1 MDWSSEGFVLSVRK
15 HGESSAIVNI
25 LTPDKGRHAG
35 LVRGG
40 AGRRMRPVL
49 QPGNYVKVE
58 WRSRLAEHLGYFT
71 IEPMDAWAAHLMAN
85 RESLAGLNSLCAM
98 ALETLPEREA
108 HPRVFEAFRVVVE
121 NLDNEEIWPAL
132 YIRWEAGLL
141 SAMGYGM
148 DLSKCAATGE
158 AEDLSHVS
166 PRSGR
171 AVSAKAAE
179 PYLDKMLSLPG
190 FLLGEQGVSA
200 KDIMDG
206 LSLTGY
212 FLETRLQWGINR
224 TLPDARAQM
233 IARLVDVGLAK
244 ACH

>member
-1 MDWSSEGFVLSVRK
+1 MDWSSEGFILSVRK

-40 AGRRMRPVL
+40 SGRRMRPVL
-49 QPGNYVKVE
+49 QPGNYVRCE
-58 WRSRLAEHLGYFT
+58 WRSRLSEHLGYFT
-71 IEPMDAWAAHLMAN
+71 IEPVDAWAAQLMEN
-85 RESLAGLNSLCAM
+85 RQSLSGLNSLCAM

-108 HPRVFEAFRVVVE
+108 HPRVFDAFRVVVE
-121 NLDNEEIWPAL
+121 NLDNEDIWPAL

-148 DLSKCAATGE
+148 DLSRCAATGE
-158 AEDLSHVS
+158 TEHLTHVS

-171 AVSAKAAE
+171 AVSADAAE
-179 PYLDKMLSLPG
+179 PYRDKMLSLPG
-190 FLLGEQGVSA
+190 FLLGQSGVTPV
-200 KDIMDG
+200 DILHG

-212 FLETRLQWGINR
+212 FLETRLQWGVNR
-224 TLPDARAQM
+224 TLPDARGQM
-233 IARLVDVGLAK
+233 ITRLIEAGIAK
-244 ACH
+244 S